1 MIDCPDERVCV
12 AVVEGPLRLEDL
24 LFQAKKASR
33 LAPVQVVREDR
44 VVGLDHLR
52 TAAAH
57 MWRAMEEGRNQAN
70 RPEVEF
76 TRYLA
81 GRRTIQEALTHM
93 GIEDGAPRGVVVGLG
108 DDREKAVEYFVE
120 MLGLVEGT
128 LPDADEAHARAFGIT
143 DDAWET
149 TTGERR
155 LDLPLEAVASVDLM
169 RT

>member
-44 VVGLDHLR
+44 GVGLDHLR

-108 DDREKAVEYFVE
+108 DDREKAWS
-120 MLGLVEGT
+120 T
-128 LPDADEAHARAFGIT
+128 SSRCSASSKAHCPTPTRPMRARSASR
-143 DDAWET
+143 T
-149 TTGERR
+149 THGRR
-155 LDLPLEAVASVDLM
+155 RRVSVASTCPW
-169 RT
+169 RRWPAST